1 WAGYD
6 PWGGTPPH
14 AAPHARS
21 GTPGPEDPGPQH
33 SGPGDSG
40 PGEPGPGHAGSD
52 DSGAFHDSDGSR
64 SDGFRSGDSGPGPRA
79 RRRGVI
85 VAVTLA
91 ALVTGTLGGYLGA
104 RYERDGGTHPL
115 TLPAP
120 APGPGRPAGSIADLA
135 ARSLP
140 GVVTLRAAGSRE
152 AGTGTGFVLD
162 DRGHILT
169 NNHVVAPADG
179 GGDLSV
185 TFSGGQ
191 TLRAE
196 LVGRDAGY
204 DLAVVRVRGV
214 RNLTPLTLGD
224 SGGVQVGDPVVALG
238 SPFDLPNTVT
248 SGIISATERPVTAAG
263 EGGESAVSY
272 VNALQTDAPLNPG
285 NSGGP
290 LLDATGH
297 VIGVNSAIR
306 SASGTGEGQAGSV
319 GLGFAIPVNQAR
331 WVAGELLAHG
341 HVAHPVMGV
350 VLDSREDTSG
360 ALVGSGKDAVAPGGP
375 ADRAGLAPGD
385 LVTAADGRPVTSAE
399 DLIVRVRSHR
409 PGDRLRLTWVRDG
422 KEHRTTLTL
431 DAAD

>member
-1 WAGYD
+1 MRESMDLGERGRAGADDGPVEPWAGYD
-6 PWGGTPPH
+6 PWESTPATPTGVRQP
-14 AAPHARS
+14 APRPA
-21 GTPGPEDPGPQH
+21 GPAYESAPEP
-33 SGPGDSG
+33 S
-40 PGEPGPGHAGSD
+40 GEPGV
-52 DSGAFHDSDGSR
+52 
-64 SDGFRSGDSGPGPRA
+64 RA

-85 VAVTLA
+85 VAVALA

-104 RYERDGGTHPL
+104 RYERDGGARTL
-115 TLPAP
+115 VLPAP
-120 APGPGRPAGSIADLA
+120 APGPERPAGSVADLA

-140 GVVTLRAAGSRE
+140 GVVTLRASGAAE

-169 NNHVVAPADG
+169 NNHVVAPAAG
-179 GGDLSV
+179 GGALSV

-196 LVGRDAGY
+196 VVGRDAGY

-214 RNLTPLTLGD
+214 KNLTPLALGD
-224 SGGVQVGDPVVALG
+224 SEGVQVGDPVVALG

-248 SGIISATERPVTAAG
+248 AGIISAKERPVTAAG
-263 EGGESAVSY
+263 EGEQGDISY
-272 VNALQTDAPLNPG
+272 VDALQTDAPLNPG

-306 SASGTGEGQAGSV
+306 SAGGTDEGQAGSV

-331 WVAGELLAHG
+331 WVAGELLDHG
-341 HVAHPVMGV
+341 RVAHPVIGV
-350 VLDSREDTSG
+350 ALDSREDRNG
-360 ALVGSGKDAVAPGGP
+360 ALIGGDKDAVTPGGP

-385 LVTAADGRPVTSAE
+385 LVTAADDRPVTSTE
-399 DLIVRVRSHR
+399 DLIVRIRAHR
-409 PGDRLRLTWVRDG
+409 PGDRLRLTYVREG
-422 KEHRTTLTL
+422 KEHHATVTLE
-431 DAAD
+431 AAD